1 MSVLAFDTAT
11 RATTVAVVDRSGNA
25 RCGRDDPEP
34 GRRPTHTTRLLP
46 LIDESVRGTG
56 GWDTM
61 ATIAVGTGPGTFT
74 GLRVGI
80 ATGLALA
87 RARALPVVGIST
99 LASLALGADGAA
111 DGYEAVLAVL
121 DARRGE
127 VFAAAWRPG
136 MLTAA
141 VDAPDPRAAS
151 PRPALGALLAPA
163 ALRPE
168 GLVQVAAGFGRCL
181 AVGDGALAF
190 RDVLQTAAI
199 TVAAPFSKYH
209 RVQAAQHARLAQA
222 GLGATGEAVTPQ
234 YLREPDAELTR
245 RAAAR

>member
-34 GRRPTHTTRLLP
+34 GRRPAHTTRLMA
-46 LIDESVRGTG
+46 LIDESVRWTG
-56 GWDTM
+56 GWDTVG
-61 ATIAVGTGPGTFT
+61 TIAVGTGPGTFT
-74 GLRVGI
+74 GLRIGV
-80 ATGLALA
+80 ATALALA
-87 RARALPVVGIST
+87 RARALPVTGIST
-99 LASLALGADGAA
+99 LASLALGVDHAA
-111 DGYEAVLAVL
+111 DGYDAVLAVL

-127 VFAAAWRPG
+127 VFAAGWRPG
-136 MLTAA
+136 ALTAA
-141 VDAPDPRAAS
+141 VDAQDPRAAS
-151 PRPALGALLAPA
+151 PLAAPA

-168 GLVQVAAGFGRCL
+168 ALVQATAGLGRCL

-190 RDVLQTAAI
+190 RDVLQAAGI
-199 TVAAPFSKYH
+199 TVAQPSSEHH
-209 RVQAAQHARLAQA
+209 RVQAAEHARLARA

-234 YLREPDAELTR
+234 YLREPDAEISL